1 MARESGWM
9 NTSFHGNQ
17 AVMMYLG
24 DWERGLNFE
33 YASVYEYLRK
43 NAMDPRGP
51 RRNLEEYLQKGWI
64 HDMVVAHPSPP
75 YAGGNAGGTR
85 LWNTVGTITRS
96 RFSPKSSARRTTIKC
111 FLPARTITPTF
122 STPPLASCGTPEQRA
137 KYVANA
143 APLKP
148 GENRKQ
154 VRAAFALTVNVA
166 VFLAEALVR
175 TALDKHLAQF

>member
-122 STPPLASCGTPEQRA
+122 STPPLASCAGAT
-137 KYVANA
+137 KM
-143 APLKP
+143 
-148 GENRKQ
+148 
-154 VRAAFALTVNVA
+154 VRGFHRSIRLSLT
-166 VFLAEALVR
+166 
-175 TALDKHLAQF
+175 TIS